1 MEIFKKRIERLVEK
15 LRGKADCALV
25 TDDINRRYLTGM
37 KSSAGYVLVFPEET
51 VLVIDSRY
59 IERAREVVQHAT
71 VIQQE
76 PAVLRQLA
84 NILKYHG
91 AKTCALESMTLTLS
105 RAAGFAK
112 IQGVEFLTD
121 DTLSQALYD
130 LRTVKTPDEI
140 EKIIAAQRIAE
151 AALADLLGK
160 LSAGMTERDV
170 ALELDFGM
178 RKRGAED
185 LSFET
190 IALTGAHTSMPHG
203 VPDDRVIRKGDFV
216 LMDFGAVVDGYH
228 SDMTR
233 TVCIGQPTDEMR
245 EVYEIVRRAQEA
257 SRAAARVGIT
267 GKELDAAA
275 RDIIAQAGYGEAFGH
290 SLGHGVGLEIHEFPV
305 ASPTREQVLEA
316 GNVVTIEPGI
326 YLPSK
331 FGVRIEDFV
340 CITDDG
346 CQTLTGIPNEL
357 ICL

>member
-1 MEIFKKRIERLVEK
+1 MEVFLKRLEALRGK
-15 LRGKADCALV
+15 LSGKADCALV

-59 IERAREVVQHAT
+59 IERAREVVRHCT
-71 VIQQE
+71 VIEQE
-76 PAVLRQLA
+76 QAALRQLGA
-84 NILKYHG
+84 ILKYHSAG
-91 AKTCALESMTLTLS
+91 TCALESMTLTLS
-105 RAAGFAK
+105 RAASFRK

-130 LRTVKTPDEI
+130 LRTVKTPEEI

-151 AALADLLGK
+151 EALAGLLEK
-160 LSAGMTERDV
+160 LSAGMTERDA
-170 ALELDFGM
+170 ALELDFTM
-178 RKRGAED
+178 RRLGAED

-203 VPDDRVIRKGDFV
+203 VPDERVIRKGDFV

-233 TVCIGQPTDEMR
+233 TVCIGQPTEEMR
-245 EVYEIVRRAQEA
+245 EVYEIVRTAQDA
-257 SRAAARVGIT
+257 ARAAAKPGIS
-267 GKELDAAA
+267 GKDLDGTA
-275 RDIIAQAGYGEAFGH
+275 RKVIADAGYGAAFGH

-305 ASPTREQVLEA
+305 ASPAREQLLEP

-326 YLPSK
+326 YLPGK

-340 CITDDG
+340 AVTQDG
-346 CQTLTGIPNEL
+346 CRTLTGIPNGL
-357 ICL
+357 VCL

>member
-1 MEIFKKRIERLVEK
+1 MTQRIERLRK
-15 LRGKADCALV
+15 LLSGKADCALI

-59 IERAREVVQHAT
+59 IERAREVVKHAT
-71 VIQQE
+71 VILQE

-84 NILKYHG
+84 AILKSHG

-105 RAAGFAK
+105 RAESFQK
-112 IQGVEFLTD
+112 IEGVKFLTD
-121 DTLSQALYD
+121 NTLSQALYD

-151 AALADLLGK
+151 RSLAQLLEK
-160 LSAGMTERDV
+160 LGAGMTERDV
-170 ALELDFGM
+170 AIELDFGM
-178 RKRGAED
+178 RKLGAED

-203 VPDDRVIRKGDFV
+203 VPDERRIQKGDFV

-233 TVCIGQPTDEMR
+233 TVCIGDPTGEMR
-245 EVYEIVRRAQEA
+245 EVYEIVRKAQEA
-257 SRAAARVGIT
+257 ARAAAKSGIT
-267 GKELDAAA
+267 GKVLDGVA
-275 RDIIAQAGYGEAFGH
+275 RKIIADAGYGEAFGH
-290 SLGHGVGLEIHEFPV
+290 SLGHGVGLEIHEFPI
-305 ASPTREQVLEA
+305 ASPSREQVLEP

-326 YLPSK
+326 YLPGK

-340 CITDDG
+340 CIGEDG

>member
-1 MEIFKKRIERLVEK
+1 MTERLNR
-15 LRGKADCALV
+15 LRALLAGKADCALV

-37 KSSAGYVLVFPEET
+37 KSSAGYVLVFPDEC

-59 IERAREVVQHAT
+59 IERAREVVRHCT

-76 PAVLRQLA
+76 QGVLKQLGA
-84 NILKYHG
+84 IMKYHNV
-91 AKTCALESMTLTLS
+91 KTCALESMTLTLARTES
-105 RAAGFAK
+105 FRK
-112 IQGVEFLTD
+112 IEGVEFLTD
-121 DTLSQALYD
+121 NTLSQALYD

-140 EKIIAAQRIAE
+140 TKIIAAQRIAE
-151 AALADLLGK
+151 EALAKLYEK

-178 RKRGAED
+178 RKLGAED

-203 VPDDRVIRKGDFV
+203 VPDDRVIQNGDFV
-216 LMDFGAVVDGYH
+216 LMDFGATVDGYH

-233 TVCIGQPTDEMR
+233 TVCIGNPTDEMR
-245 EVYEIVRRAQEA
+245 GVYEIVRTAQEA
-257 SRAAARVGIT
+257 ARSAAKPGIS
-267 GKELDAAA
+267 GKDLDAAA
-275 RDIIAQAGYGEAFGH
+275 RTIIDGAGYGDAFGH
-290 SLGHGVGLEIHEFPV
+290 ALGHGVGLEIHEFPV
-305 ASPTREQVLEA
+305 AAPARETLMEP

-326 YLPSK
+326 YLPGK

-340 CITDDG
+340 EITPEG
-346 CQTLTGIPNEL
+346 CRTLTGIPNEL

>member
-1 MEIFKKRIERLVEK
+1 MTERIEK
-15 LRGKADCALV
+15 LRAKLAGKADCALV

-59 IERAREVVQHAT
+59 IERAREVVKHCT

-76 PAVLRQLA
+76 NPVLKQLA
-84 NILKYHG
+84 AIFKYHNV
-91 AKTCALESMTLTLS
+91 KTCALESMTLTLS
-105 RAAGFAK
+105 RAESFRK
-112 IQGVEFLTD
+112 IEGVEFLTD
-121 DTLSQALYD
+121 NTLSQALYD

-140 EKIIAAQRIAE
+140 EKIIVAQRIAE
-151 AALADLLGK
+151 KAYGKLLEK
-160 LSAGMTERDV
+160 LSAGMTERD
-170 ALELDFGM
+170 AAIELDFGM
-178 RKRGAED
+178 RRLGAED

-203 VPDDRVIRKGDFV
+203 VPDDRIIQKGDFV
-216 LMDFGAVVDGYH
+216 LFDFGATVDGYH

-245 EVYEIVRRAQEA
+245 AVYEIVRKAQEA
-257 SRAAARVGIT
+257 ARAAAKPGIS
-267 GKELDAAA
+267 GKDLDAEA
-275 RDIIAQAGYGEAFGH
+275 RKIIADAGYGDAFGH
-290 SLGHGVGLEIHEFPV
+290 ALGHGVGLEIHEYPV
-305 ASPTREQVLEA
+305 AAPGREALMEP

-326 YLPSK
+326 YLPGK

-340 CITDDG
+340 EITPEG
-346 CQTLTGIPNEL
+346 CYTLTGIPNAL